1 MLKHRFV
8 AVKSDLIPLAG
19 VSRDGRREP
28 GDAPGAPGASSGIRD
43 GNGSAGRAAAAAAF
57 IPPSEK
63 RAIPG

>member
-19 VSRDGRREP
+19 VSRGGRREP
-28 GDAPGAPGASSGIRD
+28 GEAPGASSGIRD